1 MSLQVAARNVSGCVG
16 MCRDVS
22 QCVETGWANLLVTQ
36 RVNFKNYVEEENRL
50 LVEARKGATR
60 HQTSLRVKRRIF
72 ALLQQSLNRLQVES
86 KIIPNSP

>member
-1 MSLQVAARNVSGCVG
+1 MCRDVSGCVG

-22 QCVETGWANLLVTQ
+22 QCVETGRANLLVTQ
-36 RVNFKNYVEEENRL
+36 RVNFKNYVEEDNRL